1 MRRFRRDALNAALVA
16 FCAAAPAA
24 AEPLVRA
31 EVLFQAPR
39 IASGTVPTASFTLSA
54 APLPPTFE
62 TVKRAKP
69 PMSPTDVVDTPA
81 PHSPP
86 ASALALA
93 PPTPTRSTTTPS
105 AAPAAAAPAPV
116 PEPPSPPARV
126 AAAPPQRPSSAPA
139 ATPTAM
145 PLSIAARPAPKIE
158 MLGEGEII
166 QRANRFFT
174 NLGTLTADFTQIG
187 GDGRRLT
194 GTLYLQRPGKLRF
207 EYDRPAT
214 LEVIADGSSVAVRDR
229 KLSTQDIYPISQ
241 TPLKFLLRERVN
253 LGQDIRV
260 TGVSNDGDAV
270 RIQLEDR
277 STLGGTSKIILFF
290 DPKVETLTQ
299 WRITDPQGFQTT
311 LMLNNVERIAQLDQQ
326 LFIINYHTKPGRDS
340 DSDSTR

>member
-24 AEPLVRA
+24 AEPLVRS
-31 EVLFQAPR
+31 EVLFRAPR

-62 TVKRAKP
+62 AVTRAKLP
-69 PMSPTDVVDTPA
+69 VTLTDVVDAPV

-93 PPTPTRSTTTPS
+93 PAAPRSTVSPSTTPV
-105 AAPAAAAPAPV
+105 AAPAAA
-116 PEPPSPPARV
+116 ESPSPPTRV
-126 AAAPPQRPSSAPA
+126 AAAPPQRPSPAPA
-139 ATPTAM
+139 TAPAAM
-145 PLSIAARPAPKIE
+145 PLSIAARTTPKIE

-326 LFIINYHTKPGRDS
+326 LFIINYHTRPGRDS
-340 DSDSTR
+340 DSMR

>member
-1 MRRFRRDALNAALVA
+1 
-16 FCAAAPAA
+16 
-24 AEPLVRA
+24 
-31 EVLFQAPR
+31 
-39 IASGTVPTASFTLSA
+39 
-54 APLPPTFE
+54 
-62 TVKRAKP
+62 
-69 PMSPTDVVDTPA
+69 
-81 PHSPP
+81 
-86 ASALALA
+86 
-93 PPTPTRSTTTPS
+93 
-105 AAPAAAAPAPV
+105 
-116 PEPPSPPARV
+116 
-126 AAAPPQRPSSAPA
+126 
-139 ATPTAM
+139 M

-311 LMLNNVERIAQLDQQ
+311 LMLNNVERVAQLDQH

-340 DSDSTR
+340 DSIR